1 MDSPRKPFDVETT
14 YADAATRKK
23 KRPQKFRGPE
33 APLYTSVYPMF
44 YIVKIFGL
52 APYEFS
58 NDQLVPSNVCF
69 VFSVIFLGIYFYVM
83 YLVFLRFTGLKRETP
98 VLGGTETSK
107 VIFNFSV
114 AIYDILLSACTR
126 KTFAKIWN
134 SIQDYDVR
142 VDQLG
147 YACKEMKTGI
157 VAWLLLLLNTVIW
170 VTVNKSGMYAFLE
183 KWSYN
188 VGYMCVYIG
197 TSVSVYKF
205 VGMAFF
211 LGQRFGHLNRLALR
225 NLPPITGPIAPVV
238 VDKREI
244 QNLHNDLMIAAESL
258 GSLYSWSLL
267 FWLGNLSMHSVSNMY
282 FVIDRTLLT
291 SWEYITWPLTFCLCS
306 WLMVFVSQ
314 LLVIHIACHFA
325 STQANKM
332 GAILVQWDVRRLHG
346 DCKDDDVDTSLHL
359 INRRLH
365 FTAGGCFNVDLQL
378 LRSLCAVLTT
388 YLVILLQMPD
398 T

>member
-238 VDKREI
+238 VDKR
-244 QNLHNDLMIAAESL
+244 
-258 GSLYSWSLL
+258 
-267 FWLGNLSMHSVSNMY
+267 
-282 FVIDRTLLT
+282 
-291 SWEYITWPLTFCLCS
+291 
-306 WLMVFVSQ
+306 
-314 LLVIHIACHFA
+314 
-325 STQANKM
+325 ANKM